1 MTLMNKPVSD
11 YFRFQTPILILI
23 LVVGFLRLALSLAG
37 VPNSSVK
44 WISLTGVALI
54 GIIYCAVK
62 VPRTGF
68 GTYRHLF
75 PLYLVQASIA
85 NFIIAGGIVLAIL
98 RGTDNI
104 YSVPEYSPT
113 GDGRTWFHALGHVF
127 DGIFIGPILGWVIG
141 SAVMFV
147 VKKLSRSQSP
157 IHA

>member
-1 MTLMNKPVSD
+1 MNKPVSE
-11 YFRFQTPILILI
+11 YFRFQKPILILI
-23 LVVGFLRLALSLAG
+23 VVVGFLRLALSLAG

-44 WISLTGVALI
+44 WISLTAVAVIGV
-54 GIIYCAVK
+54 IYCAIK

-85 NFIIAGGIVLAIL
+85 NFIIAGGIVLAIVT
-98 RGTDNI
+98 GTDNI
-104 YSVPEYSPT
+104 YSAHEYSPT
-113 GDGRTWFHALGHVF
+113 GGVAPWLHALGHVF
-127 DGIFIGPILGWVIG
+127 DGIFIGPVFGWLIG
-141 SAVMFV
+141 SAIMFV

>member
-1 MTLMNKPVSD
+1 MNKPVSE
-11 YFRFQTPILILI
+11 YFRFQKPILILI

-37 VPNSSVK
+37 VPNETVK
-44 WISLTGVALI
+44 WFSLTAVALI
-54 GIIYCAVK
+54 GVIYCGIK

-75 PLYLVQASIA
+75 PLYRVQALIA
-85 NFIIAGGIVLAIL
+85 NFIIAGGIALAIVT
-98 RGTDNI
+98 GTGNI
-104 YSVPEYSPT
+104 YSAHEYSPT
-113 GDGRTWFHALGHVF
+113 GGVAPWLHALGHVF

-141 SAVMFV
+141 SAIMFI

>member
-1 MTLMNKPVSD
+1 MTLMNKSISE

-54 GIIYCAVK
+54 GIVYCAVK

-98 RGTDNI
+98 TGTDNI
-104 YSVPEYSPT
+104 YTVPDYSPT
-113 GDGRTWFHALGHVF
+113 GDGRTWIHALGHVIT
-127 DGIFIGPILGWVIG
+127 GLFIGPILGWVIG
-141 SAVMFV
+141 SAIMFV